1 MSAVTLGL
9 LAAVV
14 NAGQGV
20 VSKDLTTK
28 YPARQLVGPLLL
40 LNCLLLL
47 PFAPFVEWLWSP
59 QIVVL
64 HLVSAGLM
72 VVASVT
78 TWDLF
83 DAGTASATT
92 TAQALSPLAAA
103 SAAALLI
110 PGEFDLAQAAAAI
123 VVTLGVLWALQ
134 GAFAGLDRRGSVV
147 RMLLTAAS
155 MGTLTVVARMLAELD
170 VGVVETYVVRTAIAG
185 SIVLALFPPHGV
197 PRSAAPQMAL
207 RAVVVTVHHVL
218 VLLAVQEGSPVVV
231 QTLLATTPLMLL
243 GYESFRARRLPAPR
257 ALAGASLVLLGVALI
272 L

>member
-14 NAGQGV
+14 NAGQGM
-20 VSKDLTTK
+20 VSKDLTRK

-47 PFAPFVEWLWSP
+47 PLAPFVEWTWSP
-59 QIVVL
+59 QIILL
-64 HLVSAGLM
+64 HLASAGLM
-72 VVASVT
+72 IVASLT

-83 DAGTASATT
+83 DAGTASATV
-92 TAQALSPLAAA
+92 TAQALSPMAAA
-103 SAAALLI
+103 LAVALLI
-110 PGEFDLAQAAAAI
+110 PGSFELAQAAAAM

-134 GAFAGLDRRGSVV
+134 GAFAGLGRRGTTV

-155 MGTLTVVARMLAELD
+155 MGTLTVVARMLAEQD

-185 SIVLALFPPHGV
+185 AAVLALFPPRRV
-197 PRSAAPQMAL
+197 PRSAAPQMVV
-207 RAVVVTVHHVL
+207 RAVVVTIHHVL
-218 VLLAVQEGSPVVV
+218 VLLAVQQGSPVVV

-243 GYESFRARRLPAPR
+243 GWEALQARTWPAPR
-257 ALAGASLVLLGVALI
+257 ALAGASLVLVGVVLI